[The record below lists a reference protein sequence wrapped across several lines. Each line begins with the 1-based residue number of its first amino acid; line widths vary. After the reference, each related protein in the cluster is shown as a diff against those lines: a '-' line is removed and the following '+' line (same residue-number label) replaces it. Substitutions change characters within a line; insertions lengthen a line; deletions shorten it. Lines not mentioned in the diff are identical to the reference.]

1 MLYQVSGDF
10 FNKPKLW
17 CFRLLSSG
25 LFLLPTF
32 CWQVMSWVWHKVP
45 PNVRRYSVGDE
56 FWISPLSASANARHK
71 LRSLI
76 GRGSLDIW
84 KGWVEHILLLCR
96 ILHRA
101 DVHLHYS
108 WFRITFL
115 QKNMFLQQKVSD
127 RIQNFY
133 LPNSAWNKPNAHR
146 LKSTWLPNCEF
157 RHGLWKYLNMLATPQ
172 NTPSLAHH
180 GKAVAT
186 PTQAACGKFCRPAVC
201 RTKSTNARNSCYKF
215 CSRTS
220 WFPSS
225 CFMPMHRWHFGGC
238 SGIILLF
245 QPIKSSYIVLNIAP
259 NHFQLHTRLYF
270 AWTFWISSHQALF
283 TPCPPFLS
291 WNCCGLSSIN
301 SSGVAPRN
309 Q

>member
-1 MLYQVSGDF
+1 MNHWQRILSIIKYPQHVANDNKDLMLYQVSDDF

-32 CWQVMSWVWHKVP
+32 CWQVISWVWHKVP
-45 PNVRRYSVGDE
+45 PSVRRYSVGDE

-76 GRGSLDIW
+76 WRVSLDIW

-108 WFRITFL
+108 WLRITFL

-157 RHGLWKYLNMLATPQ
+157 RHGLWKYLNILATPQ
-172 NTPSLAHH
+172 NTPPLTIWLIMEKPWQPPRKLPVANSADQQFAELNPPMLVTPATNFAVEPLGFRRALCQCIGGILA
-180 GKAVAT
+180 ANQV
-186 PTQAACGKFCRPAVC
+186 
-201 RTKSTNARNSCYKF
+201 
-215 CSRTS
+215 
-220 WFPSS
+220 
-225 CFMPMHRWHFGGC
+225 
-238 SGIILLF
+238 
-245 QPIKSSYIVLNIAP
+245 VL
-259 NHFQLHTRLYF
+259 HCLEYCT
-270 AWTFWISSHQALF
+270 
-283 TPCPPFLS
+283 
-291 WNCCGLSSIN
+291 
-301 SSGVAPRN
+301 
-309 Q
+309 